1 MLTEPKKRILVLC
14 TEARGWSSLLKELGI
29 SETRLAAHLRELRR
43 EGLLAKDKKG
53 SYIDTDKGLKI
64 VDEAKIVDTFKEEKN
79 AALESTVRKKIRKI
93 LIVNGA
99 LMDLHATKS
108 VLKII
113 FTSPYYLFRA
123 FDPVTR
129 DDRLYLEFLTN
140 VYIDSV
146 RSFLEKNEN
155 FTEIELLCAWQ
166 VEKGERDNRMGIK
179 FDYPAAWQ
187 RNLNSRIK
195 KILDDKEIDSKRVY
209 NFLKLISHPITM
221 RGRIRR
227 ELWSQMQATS

>member
-1 MLTEPKKRILVLC
+1 
-14 TEARGWSSLLKELGI
+14 LGI
-29 SETRLAAHLRELRR
+29 SETRLAAHLRELQR
-43 EGLLAKDKKG
+43 EDLLAKDKKG

-64 VDEAKIVDTFKEEKN
+64 VDEGKIIDIFKEEKN
-79 AALESTVRKKIRKI
+79 AALEPTVRKKIRKI

-99 LMDLHATKS
+99 LMDLHTTKS

-129 DDRLYLEFLTN
+129 DDKLYLEFLTN
-140 VYIDSV
+140 VYIYSV
-146 RSFLEKNEN
+146 RSFLEKTEN

-187 RNLNSRIK
+187 RNLNSRLK

-227 ELWSQMQATS
+227 ELWSQMQATR